1 MRVSKKFMGFILFAI
16 TVLLLVAGCGRIAGG
31 GPPPG
36 AQTPVAEAGAAAE
49 PAEAVE
55 ATATPLPATGT
66 TILAEG
72 ALAAA
77 KPQQSIGFA
86 INGRLL
92 ELFVEA
98 GDRVEAG
105 DLIATL
111 DDKSL
116 QDTLNDA
123 ALGYR
128 QAENSLAQAQL
139 GLDELLNWEPDE
151 TAVAQAEANLAAAEA
166 NLADA
171 QSQDAA
177 SGYSVTSA
185 KVQLEQAQQ
194 ALADAHE
201 AYDTAFDPGR
211 DWEQYI
217 DDPSCR
223 TGEQYP
229 NCTGAPYSDII
240 KAERD
245 AAEDYIPRA
254 EDQLR
259 VAEAN
264 YNLAVAGMN
273 SNSALGVEANIAAA
287 RQALEQAQKGPT
299 AEDIAAARLQVE
311 AAQLSLEQAQI
322 NQEKAEKAVE
332 DTRLV
337 APSAGTVLSVDT
349 APGSLVGSGTP
360 VITLLDTADLQ
371 FETTN
376 LSERDLAQIT
386 AGQEALITLKA
397 YPNETVNGR
406 VLRVAPVAEGT
417 VGDAATFTVIIDL
430 EETELPLL
438 PGMTGRVEI
447 VSED

>member
-1 MRVSKKFMGFILFAI
+1 MSKLNLFILTAVI
-16 TVLLLVAGCGRIAGG
+16 ALALLGGCGRIAGG
-31 GPPPG
+31 GPPVTE
-36 AQTPVAEAGAAAE
+36 TPAAE
-49 PAEAVE
+49 VSADGETAVE
-55 ATATPLPATGT
+55 ATLTPLPVTGT

-72 ALAAA
+72 ALVAA
-77 KPQQSIGFA
+77 KPQQAIGFA

-98 GDRVEAG
+98 GDQVQAG

-111 DDKSL
+111 DDEAL
-116 QDTLNDA
+116 QETLTDT
-123 ALGYR
+123 ALAYR

-139 GLDELLNWEPDE
+139 SLDNLLNWEPDE
-151 TAVAQAEANLAAAEA
+151 AAVTQAEANLAAAEA
-166 NLADA
+166 NLKNA

-177 SGYSVTSA
+177 SGYNVTSA

-194 ALADAHE
+194 ALEDAHE

-240 KAERD
+240 EAERE
-245 AAEDYIPRA
+245 AAENAIPRA

-259 VAEAN
+259 IAEAN
-264 YNLAVAGMN
+264 YNLAIAGLN
-273 SNSALGVEANIAAA
+273 SSSALGVEANIAGAQ
-287 RQALEQAQKGPT
+287 QALEQAKTGPKE
-299 AEDIAAARLQVE
+299 EDIAAARLQVE
-311 AAQLSLEQAQI
+311 AAQLALQQAQI
-322 NQEKAEKAVE
+322 NQEKAEKAVD

-337 APSAGTVLSVDT
+337 APSGGTVLSVDS

-360 VITLLDTADLQ
+360 VVTLLDTSALQ
-371 FETTN
+371 FETNN
-376 LSERDLAQIT
+376 LSERDLAQIK
-386 AGQEALITLKA
+386 AGQEALITLKT
-397 YPNETVNGR
+397 YPNQSVDGR

-417 VGDAATFTVIIDL
+417 VGDAATFSVIIDL
-430 EETELPLL
+430 GETELPLL

-447 VSED
+447 LSED

>member
-1 MRVSKKFMGFILFAI
+1 MNISTKFRFSF
-16 TVLLLVAGCGRIAGG
+16 LLVILTIVTLGGCGRIGG
-31 GPPPG
+31 GQLPVTE
-36 AQTPVAEAGAAAE
+36 TPAAEESADAETAAEA
-49 PAEAVE
+49 
-55 ATATPLPATGT
+55 TTTPLPATGT

-72 ALAAA
+72 LLVAA
-77 KPQQSIGFA
+77 KPQQPIGFA

-92 ELFVEA
+92 ELFVAA
-98 GDRVEAG
+98 GDQVQAG

-111 DDKSL
+111 DDEAL
-116 QDTLNDA
+116 QDTLTDT

-139 GLDELLNWEPDE
+139 SLNKLLNWQPDE

-166 NLADA
+166 NLKNA

-223 TGEQYP
+223 TGEQFP

-264 YNLAVAGMN
+264 YNLAIAGLN
-273 SNSALGVEANIAAA
+273 SSSALGVEANIAAA
-287 RQALEQAQKGPT
+287 QQALEQAKTGPKE
-299 AEDIAAARLQVE
+299 EDIAAARLQVE
-311 AAQLSLEQAQI
+311 SAQLALEQAQI

-332 DTRLV
+332 DARLL
-337 APSAGTVLSVDT
+337 APAGGIVLSVDS

-360 VITLLDTADLQ
+360 VVTLLDTSRLQ
-371 FETTN
+371 FQTNN

-386 AGQEALITLKA
+386 TGQEALITLKA
-397 YPNETVNGR
+397 YPNDTVDGR

-430 EETELPLL
+430 GESELDLL

-447 VSED
+447 LSVE